1 MANNKWVCA
10 ECGWYGTHFLTA
22 PSPFDPEHIL
32 IGCPSCKSVDTLRL
46 ACDEKDCW
54 CEVTCGTPTADG
66 YLRTCG
72 MHVPTRD
79 ARVS

>member
-10 ECGWYGTHFLTA
+10 ECDWHGAHYLTA
-22 PSPFDPEHIL
+22 PSPFDPEHTL
-32 IGCPSCKSVDTLRL
+32 IGCPHCKAVDSLRL

-54 CEVTCGTPTADG
+54 REVTCGTPTADG

-72 MHVPTRD
+72 KHVP
-79 ARVS
+79 A